1 MAVLLIFLPRDT
13 PAQETPIIPIHIGVL
28 AHRGNDYALQRWS
41 PTVDYL
47 NRTFNGYHFNLLPMD
62 IPAMNRA
69 VAANSLHF
77 TLTNPGHYVELET
90 RYGASRIATLKNIQG
105 GAPLTQ
111 FGAVIFTRADRH
123 DIQTLADLR
132 GRRFAA
138 VDSGAF
144 GGFQM
149 AWREIK
155 QHDIPSLRDLELIP
169 LGFPQDNV
177 VRAVLNNRADAGSV
191 RTGVL
196 ESMAMWGQ
204 IDLLDIKVLHPVAN
218 DFPFLLSTQL
228 YPEWPFAQLPTAPA
242 DLAEKI
248 AIALLSMTPDSEA
261 AKAGDYAGWTI
272 PLDYS
277 PVHALLRELHA
288 PPYQDFGKI
297 TVSDLAK
304 QYWPWLT
311 AIGIGFIIG
320 CSLLVYVHHLNRRLH
335 QSSRFLKEEIQEHK
349 LIKQRLLTLNGR
361 LQHLLTA
368 TPAMIYSC
376 APDRNCPTTFISDNV
391 RAQLGYEPGE
401 FLNDRQFWI
410 EHVHPDDKMAVQK
423 SMDTLL
429 REGAHHREYRFRAKD
444 GDYRWLHD
452 DVRLVRDEN
461 NVPIEVVGYWVDIT
475 DKIKAQELLRSHE
488 NELAHCLRLTTMG
501 EMATALA
508 HDINQPLSA
517 VRNYVQG
524 CVLRLRAGQLDS
536 QQLLHA
542 LEEVIG
548 QTERAAAVV
557 RNVRQF
563 VSKEKPVLITT
574 DINELVRHAVHL
586 VLPEAR
592 NAGIPVHLHLHET
605 PLPVMVNPTQIQ
617 QVIINI
623 AHNAFEAMTAMKQ
636 DHRVLHVET
645 GMDNNRVRVSLRDTG
660 PGVPHDHL
668 NDIFNAFYT
677 TKNGGMG
684 MGLSISRTI
693 IESHEGRLWAEPDK
707 PRGMVFTFTL
717 PLARDNS

>member
-1 MAVLLIFLPRDT
+1 MIGPSHSA
-13 PAQETPIIPIHIGVL
+13 ASQENPIPIHIGVL
-28 AHRGNDYALQRWS
+28 AYRGNDQTLQSWS

-47 NRTFNGYHFNLLPMD
+47 NRTFSGYHFDLLPMD
-62 IPAMNRA
+62 IPTMNRA
-69 VAANSLHF
+69 AAANTLHF

-111 FGAVIFTRADRH
+111 YGAVIFTRADRN
-123 DIQTLADLR
+123 DIQTLDDLR
-132 GRRFAA
+132 GRRYAT
-138 VDSGAF
+138 VDTSAF

-155 QHDIPSLRDLELIP
+155 RHGITSLNDVQLVS
-169 LGFPQDNV
+169 LGYPQDHV
-177 VRAVLNNRADAGSV
+177 VRAVLNNRADAGTV

-196 ESMAMWGQ
+196 ESMSMWGQ
-204 IDLLDIKVLHPVAN
+204 IDLQDIKVLNPVTN

-228 YPEWPFAQLPTAPA
+228 YPEWPFAQLPNAPA
-242 DLAEKI
+242 DLSEKI
-248 AIALLSMTPDSEA
+248 AIALLSMSPDSEA
-261 AKAGDYAGWTI
+261 AKAGQYAGWTI

-277 PVHALLRELHA
+277 AVHALLRELQA
-288 PPYQDFGKI
+288 PPYEDFGKI
-297 TVSDLAK
+297 TVSALAK
-304 QYWPWLT
+304 QYWPWLV

-320 CSLLVYVHHLNRRLH
+320 CSLLVYAHHLNRRLQ
-335 QSSRFLKEEIQEHK
+335 QSSRFLEAEIQEHK
-349 LIKQRLLTLNGR
+349 LIKQRLLALNGR

-391 RAQLGYEPGE
+391 RAQLGYEPSE

-410 EHVHPDDKMAVQK
+410 EHIHPDDKMLVQK

-429 REGAHHREYRFRAKD
+429 RQGAHHREYRFRAKD
-444 GDYRWLHD
+444 GDYRWLND
-452 DVRLVRDEN
+452 DVRLVRGEN

-475 DKIKAQELLRSHE
+475 DKIKAQELARRHE

-557 RNVRQF
+557 RHVRQF
-563 VSKEKPVLITT
+563 VGKEKPVLVTT
-574 DINELVRHAVHL
+574 DINELIRQAVHL
-586 VLPEAR
+586 LLPEAR
-592 NAGIPVHLHLHET
+592 SADIPVHLHLHEH
-605 PLPVMVNPTQIQ
+605 PLPVTVNPTQIQ

-623 AHNAFEAMTAMKQ
+623 AHNAFEAMAPLRKGDRILDVDTRL
-636 DHRVLHVET
+636 DDNTVHVT
-645 GMDNNRVRVSLRDTG
+645 LRDTG
-660 PGVPHDHL
+660 PGVPRELLD
-668 NDIFNAFYT
+668 DIFTAFYT
-677 TKNGGMG
+677 TKSTGMG
-684 MGLSISRTI
+684 MGLSISRSI
-693 IESHEGRLWAEPDK
+693 IESHEGRLWAEYNQS
-707 PRGMVFTFTL
+707 RGMVFTFTL
-717 PLARDNS
+717 PLARDNP